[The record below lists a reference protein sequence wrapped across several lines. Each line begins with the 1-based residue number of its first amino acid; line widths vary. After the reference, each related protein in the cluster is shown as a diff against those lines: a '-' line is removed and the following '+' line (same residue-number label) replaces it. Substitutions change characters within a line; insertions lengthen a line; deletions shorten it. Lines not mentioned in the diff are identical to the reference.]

1 MEGLRPPDRGRS
13 PSSLNDKTTV
23 PKTVCYQ
30 CPNRNKVI
38 FMARIIWFP
47 LIILLAAGLTACS
60 LDRRSAE
67 EQAYAAFADR
77 HYLDTRI
84 HLANAIEED
93 PDNPALRRLLGET
106 ALALGDGQIA
116 ETAFRKAIQLDS
128 ALTSDV
134 NPYLAHA
141 HLLQGEPEEAL
152 ALIGEREAEGPYALR
167 LMAQARLQG
176 GELSKAWETIE
187 RAIAAA
193 PNDADILAL
202 AGQYQLSTGNIDEAK
217 QYARRAIASPKPSVE
232 AYLLMG
238 RIHSIKGE
246 LVNALDQYDAG
257 IEHFRDHVRLYI
269 AQAAVFADQQNAEKM
284 ETAIAN
290 VERISPG
297 HQGATYISA
306 RYALN
311 QGDIEKANEFAQ
323 LLEGASR
330 NNPPLLLLL
339 GEIQTKKGNIQQG
352 ISHLRAFLRLTPN
365 HPTASLLLAKALEE
379 NGDKQ
384 EAFEVI
390 SGAVHRASSSINL
403 VTYAAQ
409 LAKQTDD
416 PALPLLERR
425 STAPPLIQIKDQL
438 ARVQEA
444 TSSGEWQAA
453 ANIYDKLIKG
463 DFSNH
468 PMLLNNAA
476 MTHLRLGN
484 GTTALEL
491 AERAYELAPDDP
503 SVMDSMGWITLNV
516 AKDRSKSLQLL
527 KRAFQLDPGNMQI
540 RLHLAQ
546 SLAING
552 QKAEARHHIER
563 VMAVVDK
570 EHHKAFEAI
579 LARL

>member
-1 MEGLRPPDRGRS
+1 
-13 PSSLNDKTTV
+13 
-23 PKTVCYQ
+23 
-30 CPNRNKVI
+30 
-38 FMARIIWFP
+38 MARIIWFP
-47 LIILLAAGLTACS
+47 LIILAIAGLTACD

-67 EQAYAAFADR
+67 EQAYASFADR

-84 HLANAIEED
+84 HLANALEED
-93 PDNPALRRLLGET
+93 PDNMALRRLLGET
-106 ALALGDGQIA
+106 ALALGDGQVA
-116 ETAFRKAIQLDS
+116 ETAFRKVIQQDS
-128 ALTSDV
+128 THADDV
-134 NPYLAHA
+134 SLYLAHA
-141 HLLQGEPEEAL
+141 HLLQGESDEAL
-152 ALIGEREAEGPYALR
+152 ALIGEQEAAGSYALR
-167 LMAQARLQG
+167 LLAQARLQG
-176 GELSKAWETIE
+176 GELSKAWTTIE
-187 RAIAAA
+187 RAIVAA

-217 QYARRAIASPKPSVE
+217 QYARRAIASPKPGVE

-238 RIHSIKGE
+238 RIHSIQGE
-246 LVNALDQYDAG
+246 LDNALEQYDAG
-257 IEHFRDHVRLYI
+257 IAHFRDHVRLYI
-269 AQAAVFADQQNAEKM
+269 GQAAVFADQQNAEKM
-284 ETAIAN
+284 ETAVTNI
-290 VERISPG
+290 ERISPG
-297 HQGATYISA
+297 HQGAIYITA

-311 QGDIEKANEFAQ
+311 RGDIEKANEFAQ

-365 HPTASLLLAKALEE
+365 HPTASLLLAKALDE

-384 EAFEVI
+384 EAFEVM
-390 SGAVHRASSSINL
+390 SGAVYRASSPQKM
-403 VTYAAQ
+403 VAYAAQ
-409 LAKQTDD
+409 LAKQTGD
-416 PALPLLERR
+416 PTLSLLSRR
-425 STAPPLIQIKDQL
+425 STTPPLVKIKDQL
-438 ARVQEA
+438 ARVQKA
-444 TSSGEWQAA
+444 TRSGEWQTA
-453 ANIYDKLIKG
+453 ANIYDNLTKG

-484 GTTALEL
+484 GTRALEL

-503 SVMDSMGWITLNV
+503 SVMDSVGWISLNV
-516 AKDRSKSLQLL
+516 AKDHSKSLQLL

-552 QKAEARHHIER
+552 QKTEARHHLER

>member
-1 MEGLRPPDRGRS
+1 
-13 PSSLNDKTTV
+13 
-23 PKTVCYQ
+23 
-30 CPNRNKVI
+30 
-38 FMARIIWFP
+38 MARIIWFP
-47 LIILLAAGLTACS
+47 LIILAVVGLTACD
-60 LDRRSAE
+60 LNRRSAE
-67 EQAYAAFADR
+67 EQAYASFADR

-84 HLANAIEED
+84 HLANALEED
-93 PDNPALRRLLGET
+93 PDNMALRRLLGET
-106 ALALGDGQIA
+106 ALALGDGQVA
-116 ETAFRKAIQLDS
+116 ETAFRKVIQQDS
-128 ALTSDV
+128 THAEDV
-134 NPYLAHA
+134 NLYLAHA
-141 HLLQGEPEEAL
+141 HLLQGESDEAL
-152 ALIGEREAEGPYALR
+152 ALISEQEAAGSYALR
-167 LMAQARLQG
+167 LLAQARLQG
-176 GELSKAWETIE
+176 GELSKAWATIE
-187 RAIAAA
+187 RAIVAA

-217 QYARRAIASPKPSVE
+217 QYARRAIASPKPGVE

-238 RIHSIKGE
+238 RIHSIQGE
-246 LVNALDQYDAG
+246 LDNALEQYDAG
-257 IEHFRDHVRLYI
+257 IAHFRDHVRLYI
-269 AQAAVFADQQNAEKM
+269 GQAAVFADQQNAEKM

-290 VERISPG
+290 IERISPG
-297 HQGATYISA
+297 HQGATYITA

-311 QGDIEKANEFAQ
+311 RGDIEKANEFAQ

-365 HPTASLLLAKALEE
+365 HPTASLLLAKALDE

-384 EAFEVI
+384 EAFEVM
-390 SGAVHRASSSINL
+390 SGAVSRASSPQKM
-403 VTYAAQ
+403 VAYAAL
-409 LAKQTDD
+409 LAKQIDD
-416 PALPLLERR
+416 PTLPLLSRR
-425 STAPPLIQIKDQL
+425 STTPPLVKIKDQL
-438 ARVQEA
+438 ARVQKA
-444 TSSGEWQAA
+444 TRSGEWQTA
-453 ANIYDKLIKG
+453 ANIYDNLTKG
-463 DFSNH
+463 DFSSH

-484 GTTALEL
+484 GTRALEL

-503 SVMDSMGWITLNV
+503 SVMDSLGWISLNV
-516 AKDRSKSLQLL
+516 AKDHSKSLQLL
-527 KRAFQLDPGNMQI
+527 KRAFQLNPGNMQI

-552 QKAEARHHIER
+552 QKTEARHHLER